1 MEDRLF
7 KELEEKLVDN
17 LFKEQATTG
26 KLELTRGPIKLA
38 TILC

>member
-1 MEDRLF
+1 MVDRLF

-26 KLELTRGPIKLA
+26 KLSL
-38 TILC
+38 

>member
-1 MEDRLF
+1 MEVRLF

-26 KLELTRGPIKLA
+26 KLSL
-38 TILC
+38 